1 MNATITNKRWAA
13 AAVAGALALALG
25 VFGTVA
31 WLTDTAGPVNNVFSV
46 GNVKIGLTETT
57 TEFKM
62 VPGIDI
68 DKDPVVTVKANS
80 EDAWLFVK
88 VEENASLASYL
99 TYAVDTGWT
108 ALADHPGVFYREVA
122 SGTAD
127 QEFAVLADN
136 KVTVLDSVTS
146 AMMDNITKGTTDAP
160 TLTFSA
166 YAIQKSGFADAAAA
180 WDESG
185 LSGASRAGQ
194 CRSRPRKSL
203 RDPRFLAVAPLAAP
217 ARSTRGRQLASL
229 GRPG

>member
-80 EDAWLFVK
+80 EDAWQMCIRDREKATCRV
-88 VEENASLASYL
+88 
-99 TYAVDTGWT
+99 
-108 ALADHPGVFYREVA
+108 GVRCE
-122 SGTAD
+122 
-127 QEFAVLADN
+127 
-136 KVTVLDSVTS
+136 
-146 AMMDNITKGTTDAP
+146 P
-160 TLTFSA
+160 
-166 YAIQKSGFADAAAA
+166 
-180 WDESG
+180 
-185 LSGASRAGQ
+185 
-194 CRSRPRKSL
+194 
-203 RDPRFLAVAPLAAP
+203 
-217 ARSTRGRQLASL
+217 
-229 GRPG
+229 

>member
-68 DKDPVVTVKANS
+68 DKYPVVTVKANS

-180 WDESG
+180 WDE
-185 LSGASRAGQ
+185 
-194 CRSRPRKSL
+194 
-203 RDPRFLAVAPLAAP
+203 
-217 ARSTRGRQLASL
+217 L
-229 GRPG
+229 G

>member
-1 MNATITNKRWAA
+1 MSGVEQARKEAKRKEQGHERDNNQQEVGGRSCRRGVGGW
-13 AAVAGALALALG
+13 

-108 ALADHPGVFYREVA
+108 ALADHPGGV
-122 SGTAD
+122 
-127 QEFAVLADN
+127 
-136 KVTVLDSVTS
+136 
-146 AMMDNITKGTTDAP
+146 
-160 TLTFSA
+160 
-166 YAIQKSGFADAAAA
+166 
-180 WDESG
+180 
-185 LSGASRAGQ
+185 
-194 CRSRPRKSL
+194 RPR
-203 RDPRFLAVAPLAAP
+203 
-217 ARSTRGRQLASL
+217 GRVRN
-229 GRPG
+229 GR